1 MERWFDAGYFTVFLP
16 VKRLGE
22 AQFSTIQ
29 QLTKE
34 LGHLPFRTDIPST
47 PQQPPPLVSEA
58 QKFNPMIYPTAS
70 AGKPAYVDDYLM
82 QQQQQ
87 SRLFNRYID
96 RSFAEVSL
104 TKIIFL

>member
-29 QLTKE
+29 HLTKE

-47 PQQPPPLVSEA
+47 PQQQPLVSEA

-70 AGKPAYVDDYLM
+70 TGKSGYVDDYLM
-82 QQQQQ
+82 QQQQ

-96 RSFAEVSL
+96 RSFEEVSL
-104 TKIIFL
+104 T